1 MGNQLLMTRRGRLL
15 ILIIGAVILGII
27 VLAIVS
33 SVIQKWLWMQQL
45 DFAGVFWT
53 LLSVKWQMF
62 CLAFVVAFLY
72 LGINLH
78 LAAKKGV
85 VSHEGKPTGLSDILS
100 KNGIRISPAG
110 LKLAVAAVSIAVA
123 FFFALTFYTQ
133 WDTYL
138 RFRYG
143 GSFGLPDPLFGV
155 DVGFYL
161 FRLPFYELLQLSLTV
176 LTLVTLLAVLFA
188 YMYFGRQQFS
198 SGAKLKVRGTGIPH
212 LSALL
217 FFLVANWGWGFYLDH
232 FELLYSRLGV
242 VQGAGYTADHV
253 TRIALWVM
261 VGAAAALCALLVLNF
276 FRPGFR
282 TILVGFGIYMALY
295 FTLVLL
301 LPALFQRFMVQPNE
315 LALESPYLKN
325 NIEFTRKAYNLS
337 SIQETSYPA
346 LSDLTPETIAKNQDT
361 IQNVRLWDWRL
372 LLQTYRQ
379 TQEIRLYYQFYNVDV
394 DRYHLADGYHQVML
408 SARELSPELPPKA
421 QTWVNQYLQFTHGYG
436 LVMSFVSK
444 IVGEGFPQYL
454 IENIPPESDYKLA
467 VTQPGVYYGEA
478 MPGYRIVGTGV
489 KELDYPKGDQNV
501 YTSYQ
506 GKGGIPLDSFWK
518 RLLFAWTQPDVNI
531 LLTSYLG
538 PESRIQIWRQVQER
552 ITQIAPFLR
561 LDRDPYAVLSE
572 GKLYWIQDAYTV
584 SDRFPY
590 ASPHTDGYG
599 ASLNYIRNSVK
610 VIVDMYDGTVRFFVM
625 DPDDPVLAVYRDAF
639 PGVFNDLSELSGDL
653 KLHLRYPEDLF
664 SIQADLYRTFHM
676 TPPQVFYNQEDLWM
690 FPKQKYAGTALPMEP
705 YYVLMKLPGSD
716 ELQYLLMEPF
726 SPQNRDNMVA
736 WMAAR
741 CDSPEYGK
749 ILVYRLPKDKLV
761 LGPMQIEA
769 MIDQNTTISGQ
780 LSLWDQKGS
789 QVTRGNLIVIPI
801 ETSFLYVEPVYLTAE
816 GTNIP
821 QLKRVIVVSGDK
833 VVMEP
838 TLNGALDALFG
849 AQQPQEG
856 AAQEPGR
863 QPELDQARTQLE
875 EAQKAIQQ
883 GEWEKFGKAMDVLKR
898 LLTKPLQ

>member
-1 MGNQLLMTRRGRLL
+1 MGNQFRLTRRGRLL
-15 ILIIGAVILGII
+15 TLIIGAAILGII
-27 VLAIVS
+27 ILAIVS
-33 SVIQKWLWMQQL
+33 GAIQKWLWMQQL
-45 DFAGVFWT
+45 DFTVIFWT
-53 LLSVKWQMF
+53 LLSVKWQML

-72 LGINLH
+72 LWINLH
-78 LAAKKGV
+78 LAAKKGA
-85 VSHEGKPTGLSDILS
+85 VSHEGKPAGLADILS
-100 KNGIRISPAG
+100 KSGIQISPAE
-110 LKLAVAAVSIAVA
+110 LKPAIPIVSVVVA
-123 FFFALTFYTQ
+123 FFFAFTFYAQ

-161 FRLPFYELLQLSLTV
+161 FRLPFYELLQNSLTG
-176 LTLVTLLAVLFA
+176 VTLITFLAVLIA
-188 YMYFGRQQFS
+188 SMYFGRLQFS
-198 SGAKLKVRGTGIPH
+198 SGAKLKLRGTGIPH

-217 FFLVANWGWGFYLDH
+217 FLLVASWGWGFYLDH
-232 FELLYSRLGV
+232 FELLYSNLGV
-242 VQGAGYTADHV
+242 VHGAGYTADHV

-276 FRPGFR
+276 FRPIFR
-282 TILVGFGIYMALY
+282 AIAVGFGIYIALY
-295 FTLVLL
+295 IIGVLL

-315 LALESPYLKN
+315 LALESPYLKH
-325 NIEFTRKAYNLS
+325 NIEFTREAYKLS
-337 SIQETSYPA
+337 AIQETSYPA
-346 LSDLTPETIAKNQDT
+346 LSDLNPETIAKNQDT

-408 SARELSPELPPKA
+408 SARELSPELPSKA

-454 IENIPPESDYKLA
+454 IENIPPESDYKLTL
-467 VTQPGVYYGEA
+467 TQPSLYYGEA
-478 MPGYRIVGTGV
+478 MPRYRIVGTGV

-518 RLLFAWTQPDVNI
+518 RLLFAWTQSDVNI

-538 PESRIQIWRQVQER
+538 PESRIQIWRQVQGR

-610 VIVDMYDGTVRFFVM
+610 VIVDMYDGTVRFYVM
-625 DPDDPVLAVYRDAF
+625 DPDDPVLTVYRDAF

-653 KLHLRYPEDLF
+653 KQHLRYPEDLF

-690 FPKQKYAGTALPMEP
+690 FPQQKYAGTALPMEP

-726 SPQNRDNMVA
+726 TPQNRDNMVA

-741 CDSPEYGK
+741 CDFPEYGK

-849 AQQPQEG
+849 AQQPQER
-856 AAQEPGR
+856 AARAPDR
-863 QPELDQARTQLE
+863 QPELDQARKQLE
-875 EAQKAIQQ
+875 EARKAIQQ
-883 GEWEKFGKAMDVLKR
+883 GDWEQFGKAMEGLKH
-898 LLTKPLQ
+898 LLAEPPQ